1 MIHLGRVLLPAT
13 GIAASSLTAAASSLT
28 GQLEE
33 IQSKRTVV
41 QSPNLTCSK
50 LAVKTFCL
58 FCIDLRPS
66 DNENNKNKNKNE
78 RHQWYFHCIFI
89 SRCCNTKSTK
99 SASVRRKIDL

>member
-1 MIHLGRVLLPAT
+1 LLPAT

-33 IQSKRTVV
+33 KQSKRTVV

-78 RHQWYFHCIFI
+78 RHHLSGIFTVF
-89 SRCCNTKSTK
+89 SYHVVVTPNPPNPPVSEGK
-99 SASVRRKIDL
+99 